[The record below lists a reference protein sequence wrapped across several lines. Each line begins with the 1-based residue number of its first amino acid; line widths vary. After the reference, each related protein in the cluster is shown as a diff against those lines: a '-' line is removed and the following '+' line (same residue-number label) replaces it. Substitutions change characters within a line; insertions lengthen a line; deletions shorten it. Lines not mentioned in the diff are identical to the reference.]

1 MQRQK
6 DSVNLMT
13 FIKPHQSGFLLSI
26 ILAVISVTS
35 GIVPYF
41 AVARIVNL
49 LIGGETNFS
58 TYLTWGIVALIAYL
72 MKSVFHGLST
82 RCSHEATFHVLS
94 EIRQA
99 VADKLTRVSMGYL
112 TDTPSGR
119 LKTTMVERVEQ
130 MEVPLAHIIPEMTSN
145 LLVPIAIIIYLFV
158 LDWRMALV
166 SLITIPIGMLCY
178 MAQMKEY
185 PKKYGAV
192 VQASKYM
199 SATTVEYI
207 NGIEVIKA
215 FNQSAASYGKF
226 TQAVRQSVD
235 LMLDW
240 MKSTQGYSALMM
252 TIWPAVLI
260 GVLPVGCLFYMN
272 GSLSA
277 PDFITIAILSL
288 GIMGPLVAAIFLTD
302 DFSKIATITGEITA
316 VLSEPDLDRPS
327 QRKNLKGLDISL
339 RDVTFAYKDTQVLNG
354 ITLDIK
360 QGTTTALVGPSGS
373 GKSTIAKLIAS
384 YWDVGGGHIT
394 IGGVDAKELPP
405 EQVMDLIGYVSQ
417 DNFLFNLSV
426 RENIRMGRPEATDAE
441 VEAVAKAAG
450 CHEFIMGLEHGYDT
464 DCGRCRRTSFR
475 RRAAAGSYCTG
486 HDEKCTHCY
495 LGRGNFLHR
504 PRKRGGHSGC
514 HRTADSRKD
523 THCDR
528 PSPVHHYWG
537 GTNCCGRSRKD
548 FGLPG
553 HMENCWIG
561 VRSISKCGQLTRRRE
576 TTIRWKE
583 VRRMFDAYKRF
594 FRFSGAEKG
603 TWYKGMAFELLRSI
617 FEALQFVALLI
628 VLRALVEQNMTGAT
642 AWTALG
648 IMAVSV
654 AGAALCWYLAHNSEG
669 HANYRM
675 CGEKRIHIGER
686 MKYMPMGYFNA
697 QSLGSL
703 TAAATS
709 TMSDLESMS
718 FAVIARTVVGMI
730 RTTIFSLAI
739 MCFDWRIGLVFFV
752 GMLLFLWVNSRLLKK
767 SRELSPGRLAA
778 QTKLVDAVLEYIQ
791 GMSVV
796 RAFHG
801 DKAAKQTLN
810 NTIKETENQ
819 NFKLERKRIPYN
831 VLEQVVLRVTSVL
844 AILLSIWLFLQG
856 NMSLFT
862 CLMMV
867 VSAFLVYSE
876 LESAGEMFF
885 MLPMIDASI
894 DRVEEIDRAP
904 RMDEGGSVQ
913 VPKSHDISFEHV
925 DFSYGDRKIID
936 DVSFTI
942 PEGTTTA
949 IVGPSGSG
957 KTTLTSLMARF
968 WDVNK
973 GSVKLGGI
981 DVKDYSLDSLM
992 SNFSMVFQNVYL
1004 FNDSIE
1010 NNIKFGKPAASH
1022 EEVVAAAK
1030 AARCHDFIMALPD
1043 GYDTVIGEGGA
1054 TISGGE
1060 RQRLSIARAMLKDA
1074 PIVILDEA
1082 TANVDPENEAE
1093 LQAAIEALT
1102 GGKTIIMIAHRLKT
1116 VRHANQI
1123 LVVDHGRIVQHGTH
1137 DQLIQ
1142 QKGIYADFIL
1152 NRKAAIDWKINA

>member
-1 MQRQK
+1 
-6 DSVNLMT
+6 
-13 FIKPHQSGFLLSI
+13 
-26 ILAVISVTS
+26 
-35 GIVPYF
+35 
-41 AVARIVNL
+41 
-49 LIGGETNFS
+49 
-58 TYLTWGIVALIAYL
+58 
-72 MKSVFHGLST
+72 
-82 RCSHEATFHVLS
+82 
-94 EIRQA
+94 
-99 VADKLTRVSMGYL
+99 
-112 TDTPSGR
+112 
-119 LKTTMVERVEQ
+119 
-130 MEVPLAHIIPEMTSN
+130 
-145 LLVPIAIIIYLFV
+145 
-158 LDWRMALV
+158 
-166 SLITIPIGMLCY
+166 
-178 MAQMKEY
+178 
-185 PKKYGAV
+185 
-192 VQASKYM
+192 
-199 SATTVEYI
+199 
-207 NGIEVIKA
+207 
-215 FNQSAASYGKF
+215 
-226 TQAVRQSVD
+226 
-235 LMLDW
+235 
-240 MKSTQGYSALMM
+240 
-252 TIWPAVLI
+252 
-260 GVLPVGCLFYMN
+260 
-272 GSLSA
+272 
-277 PDFITIAILSL
+277 
-288 GIMGPLVAAIFLTD
+288 
-302 DFSKIATITGEITA
+302 
-316 VLSEPDLDRPS
+316 
-327 QRKNLKGLDISL
+327 
-339 RDVTFAYKDTQVLNG
+339 
-354 ITLDIK
+354 
-360 QGTTTALVGPSGS
+360 
-373 GKSTIAKLIAS
+373 
-384 YWDVGGGHIT
+384 
-394 IGGVDAKELPP
+394 
-405 EQVMDLIGYVSQ
+405 
-417 DNFLFNLSV
+417 
-426 RENIRMGRPEATDAE
+426 
-441 VEAVAKAAG
+441 
-450 CHEFIMGLEHGYDT
+450 
-464 DCGRCRRTSFR
+464 
-475 RRAAAGSYCTG
+475 
-486 HDEKCTHCY
+486 
-495 LGRGNFLHR
+495 
-504 PRKRGGHSGC
+504 
-514 HRTADSRKD
+514 
-523 THCDR
+523 
-528 PSPVHHYWG
+528 
-537 GTNCCGRSRKD
+537 
-548 FGLPG
+548 
-553 HMENCWIG
+553 
-561 VRSISKCGQLTRRRE
+561 
-576 TTIRWKE
+576 
-583 VRRMFDAYKRF
+583 
-594 FRFSGAEKG
+594 
-603 TWYKGMAFELLRSI
+603 MAFELLRSI
-617 FEALQFVALLI
+617 FEALQFVALLV
-628 VLRALVEQNMTGAT
+628 VLRALVEQNMTGTT

-648 IMAVSV
+648 IMAISV

-709 TMSDLESMS
+709 TMADLESMS

-801 DKAAKQTLN
+801 DKAANQTLN

-885 MLPMIDASI
+885 MLPMIDTSI

-942 PEGTTTA
+942 PEATTTA

-1030 AARCHDFIMALPD
+1030 AARCHEFIMALPD

-1137 DQLIQ
+1137 DQLIR

-1152 NRKAAIDWKINA
+1152 NRKAAIDWKISASCGEAKA

>member
-1 MQRQK
+1 
-6 DSVNLMT
+6 
-13 FIKPHQSGFLLSI
+13 
-26 ILAVISVTS
+26 
-35 GIVPYF
+35 
-41 AVARIVNL
+41 
-49 LIGGETNFS
+49 
-58 TYLTWGIVALIAYL
+58 
-72 MKSVFHGLST
+72 
-82 RCSHEATFHVLS
+82 
-94 EIRQA
+94 
-99 VADKLTRVSMGYL
+99 
-112 TDTPSGR
+112 
-119 LKTTMVERVEQ
+119 
-130 MEVPLAHIIPEMTSN
+130 
-145 LLVPIAIIIYLFV
+145 
-158 LDWRMALV
+158 
-166 SLITIPIGMLCY
+166 
-178 MAQMKEY
+178 
-185 PKKYGAV
+185 
-192 VQASKYM
+192 
-199 SATTVEYI
+199 
-207 NGIEVIKA
+207 
-215 FNQSAASYGKF
+215 
-226 TQAVRQSVD
+226 
-235 LMLDW
+235 
-240 MKSTQGYSALMM
+240 
-252 TIWPAVLI
+252 
-260 GVLPVGCLFYMN
+260 
-272 GSLSA
+272 
-277 PDFITIAILSL
+277 
-288 GIMGPLVAAIFLTD
+288 
-302 DFSKIATITGEITA
+302 
-316 VLSEPDLDRPS
+316 
-327 QRKNLKGLDISL
+327 
-339 RDVTFAYKDTQVLNG
+339 
-354 ITLDIK
+354 
-360 QGTTTALVGPSGS
+360 
-373 GKSTIAKLIAS
+373 
-384 YWDVGGGHIT
+384 
-394 IGGVDAKELPP
+394 
-405 EQVMDLIGYVSQ
+405 
-417 DNFLFNLSV
+417 
-426 RENIRMGRPEATDAE
+426 
-441 VEAVAKAAG
+441 
-450 CHEFIMGLEHGYDT
+450 
-464 DCGRCRRTSFR
+464 
-475 RRAAAGSYCTG
+475 
-486 HDEKCTHCY
+486 
-495 LGRGNFLHR
+495 
-504 PRKRGGHSGC
+504 
-514 HRTADSRKD
+514 
-523 THCDR
+523 
-528 PSPVHHYWG
+528 
-537 GTNCCGRSRKD
+537 
-548 FGLPG
+548 
-553 HMENCWIG
+553 
-561 VRSISKCGQLTRRRE
+561 
-576 TTIRWKE
+576 
-583 VRRMFDAYKRF
+583 MFDAYKRF
-594 FRFSGAEKG
+594 FRFSRTEKS

-628 VLRALVEQNMTGAT
+628 VLRALVEQNITGAT

-648 IMAVSV
+648 IMVVSV

-730 RTTIFSLAI
+730 RTAVFSLAI
-739 MCFDWRIGLVFFV
+739 MCFDWRIGFVFFV
-752 GMLLFLWVNSRLLKK
+752 GTLLFLWVNSRLLKK

-844 AILLSIWLFLQG
+844 AILISIWLFLQG
-856 NMSLFT
+856 DMSLFT

-904 RMDEGGSVQ
+904 RMDESGSVQ
-913 VPKSHDISFEHV
+913 VPKSHDISFDHV

-968 WDVNK
+968 WDVKK

-1010 NNIKFGKPAASH
+1010 NNIKFGKPEASH

-1074 PIVILDEA
+1074 PVVILDEA

>member
-1 MQRQK
+1 
-6 DSVNLMT
+6 
-13 FIKPHQSGFLLSI
+13 
-26 ILAVISVTS
+26 
-35 GIVPYF
+35 
-41 AVARIVNL
+41 
-49 LIGGETNFS
+49 
-58 TYLTWGIVALIAYL
+58 
-72 MKSVFHGLST
+72 
-82 RCSHEATFHVLS
+82 
-94 EIRQA
+94 
-99 VADKLTRVSMGYL
+99 
-112 TDTPSGR
+112 
-119 LKTTMVERVEQ
+119 
-130 MEVPLAHIIPEMTSN
+130 
-145 LLVPIAIIIYLFV
+145 
-158 LDWRMALV
+158 
-166 SLITIPIGMLCY
+166 
-178 MAQMKEY
+178 
-185 PKKYGAV
+185 
-192 VQASKYM
+192 
-199 SATTVEYI
+199 
-207 NGIEVIKA
+207 
-215 FNQSAASYGKF
+215 
-226 TQAVRQSVD
+226 
-235 LMLDW
+235 
-240 MKSTQGYSALMM
+240 
-252 TIWPAVLI
+252 
-260 GVLPVGCLFYMN
+260 
-272 GSLSA
+272 
-277 PDFITIAILSL
+277 
-288 GIMGPLVAAIFLTD
+288 
-302 DFSKIATITGEITA
+302 
-316 VLSEPDLDRPS
+316 
-327 QRKNLKGLDISL
+327 
-339 RDVTFAYKDTQVLNG
+339 
-354 ITLDIK
+354 
-360 QGTTTALVGPSGS
+360 
-373 GKSTIAKLIAS
+373 
-384 YWDVGGGHIT
+384 
-394 IGGVDAKELPP
+394 
-405 EQVMDLIGYVSQ
+405 
-417 DNFLFNLSV
+417 
-426 RENIRMGRPEATDAE
+426 
-441 VEAVAKAAG
+441 
-450 CHEFIMGLEHGYDT
+450 
-464 DCGRCRRTSFR
+464 
-475 RRAAAGSYCTG
+475 
-486 HDEKCTHCY
+486 
-495 LGRGNFLHR
+495 
-504 PRKRGGHSGC
+504 
-514 HRTADSRKD
+514 
-523 THCDR
+523 
-528 PSPVHHYWG
+528 
-537 GTNCCGRSRKD
+537 
-548 FGLPG
+548 
-553 HMENCWIG
+553 
-561 VRSISKCGQLTRRRE
+561 
-576 TTIRWKE
+576 
-583 VRRMFDAYKRF
+583 MFDAYKRF
-594 FRFSGAEKG
+594 FRFSRTEKS

-628 VLRALVEQNMTGAT
+628 VLRALVEQNITGAT

-648 IMAVSV
+648 IMVVSV

-730 RTTIFSLAI
+730 RTAVFSLAI

-796 RAFHG
+796 RAFHR

-913 VPKSHDISFEHV
+913 VPKSHDISFDHV

-968 WDVNK
+968 WDVKK

-1030 AARCHDFIMALPD
+1030 AARCHEFITALPD
-1043 GYDTVIGEGGA
+1043 GYDTIIGESGA

>member
-1 MQRQK
+1 
-6 DSVNLMT
+6 
-13 FIKPHQSGFLLSI
+13 
-26 ILAVISVTS
+26 
-35 GIVPYF
+35 
-41 AVARIVNL
+41 
-49 LIGGETNFS
+49 
-58 TYLTWGIVALIAYL
+58 
-72 MKSVFHGLST
+72 
-82 RCSHEATFHVLS
+82 
-94 EIRQA
+94 
-99 VADKLTRVSMGYL
+99 
-112 TDTPSGR
+112 
-119 LKTTMVERVEQ
+119 
-130 MEVPLAHIIPEMTSN
+130 
-145 LLVPIAIIIYLFV
+145 
-158 LDWRMALV
+158 
-166 SLITIPIGMLCY
+166 
-178 MAQMKEY
+178 
-185 PKKYGAV
+185 
-192 VQASKYM
+192 
-199 SATTVEYI
+199 
-207 NGIEVIKA
+207 
-215 FNQSAASYGKF
+215 
-226 TQAVRQSVD
+226 
-235 LMLDW
+235 
-240 MKSTQGYSALMM
+240 
-252 TIWPAVLI
+252 
-260 GVLPVGCLFYMN
+260 
-272 GSLSA
+272 
-277 PDFITIAILSL
+277 
-288 GIMGPLVAAIFLTD
+288 
-302 DFSKIATITGEITA
+302 
-316 VLSEPDLDRPS
+316 
-327 QRKNLKGLDISL
+327 
-339 RDVTFAYKDTQVLNG
+339 
-354 ITLDIK
+354 
-360 QGTTTALVGPSGS
+360 
-373 GKSTIAKLIAS
+373 
-384 YWDVGGGHIT
+384 
-394 IGGVDAKELPP
+394 
-405 EQVMDLIGYVSQ
+405 
-417 DNFLFNLSV
+417 
-426 RENIRMGRPEATDAE
+426 
-441 VEAVAKAAG
+441 
-450 CHEFIMGLEHGYDT
+450 
-464 DCGRCRRTSFR
+464 
-475 RRAAAGSYCTG
+475 
-486 HDEKCTHCY
+486 
-495 LGRGNFLHR
+495 
-504 PRKRGGHSGC
+504 
-514 HRTADSRKD
+514 
-523 THCDR
+523 
-528 PSPVHHYWG
+528 
-537 GTNCCGRSRKD
+537 
-548 FGLPG
+548 
-553 HMENCWIG
+553 
-561 VRSISKCGQLTRRRE
+561 
-576 TTIRWKE
+576 
-583 VRRMFDAYKRF
+583 
-594 FRFSGAEKG
+594 
-603 TWYKGMAFELLRSI
+603 MAFELLRSI

-628 VLRALVEQNMTGAT
+628 VLRALVEQNITGAT

-648 IMAVSV
+648 IMVVSV

-730 RTTIFSLAI
+730 RTAVFSLAI

-752 GMLLFLWVNSRLLKK
+752 GTLLFLWVNSRLLKK

-904 RMDEGGSVQ
+904 RMDESGSVQ
-913 VPKSHDISFEHV
+913 VPKSHDISFDHV

-968 WDVNK
+968 WDVKK

-1010 NNIKFGKPAASH
+1010 NNIKFGKPEASH

-1074 PIVILDEA
+1074 PVVILDEA

-1102 GGKTIIMIAHRLKT
+1102 GGKTIIIIAHRLKT

>member
-1 MQRQK
+1 
-6 DSVNLMT
+6 
-13 FIKPHQSGFLLSI
+13 
-26 ILAVISVTS
+26 
-35 GIVPYF
+35 
-41 AVARIVNL
+41 
-49 LIGGETNFS
+49 
-58 TYLTWGIVALIAYL
+58 
-72 MKSVFHGLST
+72 
-82 RCSHEATFHVLS
+82 
-94 EIRQA
+94 
-99 VADKLTRVSMGYL
+99 
-112 TDTPSGR
+112 
-119 LKTTMVERVEQ
+119 
-130 MEVPLAHIIPEMTSN
+130 
-145 LLVPIAIIIYLFV
+145 
-158 LDWRMALV
+158 
-166 SLITIPIGMLCY
+166 
-178 MAQMKEY
+178 
-185 PKKYGAV
+185 
-192 VQASKYM
+192 
-199 SATTVEYI
+199 
-207 NGIEVIKA
+207 
-215 FNQSAASYGKF
+215 
-226 TQAVRQSVD
+226 
-235 LMLDW
+235 
-240 MKSTQGYSALMM
+240 
-252 TIWPAVLI
+252 
-260 GVLPVGCLFYMN
+260 
-272 GSLSA
+272 
-277 PDFITIAILSL
+277 
-288 GIMGPLVAAIFLTD
+288 
-302 DFSKIATITGEITA
+302 
-316 VLSEPDLDRPS
+316 
-327 QRKNLKGLDISL
+327 
-339 RDVTFAYKDTQVLNG
+339 
-354 ITLDIK
+354 
-360 QGTTTALVGPSGS
+360 
-373 GKSTIAKLIAS
+373 
-384 YWDVGGGHIT
+384 
-394 IGGVDAKELPP
+394 
-405 EQVMDLIGYVSQ
+405 
-417 DNFLFNLSV
+417 
-426 RENIRMGRPEATDAE
+426 
-441 VEAVAKAAG
+441 
-450 CHEFIMGLEHGYDT
+450 
-464 DCGRCRRTSFR
+464 
-475 RRAAAGSYCTG
+475 
-486 HDEKCTHCY
+486 
-495 LGRGNFLHR
+495 
-504 PRKRGGHSGC
+504 
-514 HRTADSRKD
+514 
-523 THCDR
+523 
-528 PSPVHHYWG
+528 
-537 GTNCCGRSRKD
+537 
-548 FGLPG
+548 
-553 HMENCWIG
+553 
-561 VRSISKCGQLTRRRE
+561 
-576 TTIRWKE
+576 
-583 VRRMFDAYKRF
+583 
-594 FRFSGAEKG
+594 
-603 TWYKGMAFELLRSI
+603 MAFELLRSI
-617 FEALQFVALLI
+617 FEALQFVALLV
-628 VLRALVEQNMTGAT
+628 VLRALVEQNMTGTT

-648 IMAVSV
+648 IMAISV

-709 TMSDLESMS
+709 TMADLESMS

-801 DKAAKQTLN
+801 DKAANQTLN

-867 VSAFLVYSE
+867 VSAFMVYSE

-904 RMDEGGSVQ
+904 KMDEGGSVQ
-913 VPKSHDISFEHV
+913 VPKSHDITFDHV

-1030 AARCHDFIMALPD
+1030 AARCHEFIMALPD

-1123 LVVDHGRIVQHGTH
+1123 LVVDHGRIVQHGIH
-1137 DQLIQ
+1137 DQLIR

-1152 NRKAAIDWKINA
+1152 NRKAAIDWKISASCGEAKA

>member
-1 MQRQK
+1 
-6 DSVNLMT
+6 
-13 FIKPHQSGFLLSI
+13 
-26 ILAVISVTS
+26 
-35 GIVPYF
+35 
-41 AVARIVNL
+41 
-49 LIGGETNFS
+49 
-58 TYLTWGIVALIAYL
+58 
-72 MKSVFHGLST
+72 
-82 RCSHEATFHVLS
+82 
-94 EIRQA
+94 
-99 VADKLTRVSMGYL
+99 
-112 TDTPSGR
+112 
-119 LKTTMVERVEQ
+119 
-130 MEVPLAHIIPEMTSN
+130 
-145 LLVPIAIIIYLFV
+145 
-158 LDWRMALV
+158 
-166 SLITIPIGMLCY
+166 
-178 MAQMKEY
+178 
-185 PKKYGAV
+185 
-192 VQASKYM
+192 
-199 SATTVEYI
+199 
-207 NGIEVIKA
+207 
-215 FNQSAASYGKF
+215 
-226 TQAVRQSVD
+226 
-235 LMLDW
+235 
-240 MKSTQGYSALMM
+240 
-252 TIWPAVLI
+252 
-260 GVLPVGCLFYMN
+260 
-272 GSLSA
+272 
-277 PDFITIAILSL
+277 
-288 GIMGPLVAAIFLTD
+288 
-302 DFSKIATITGEITA
+302 
-316 VLSEPDLDRPS
+316 
-327 QRKNLKGLDISL
+327 
-339 RDVTFAYKDTQVLNG
+339 
-354 ITLDIK
+354 
-360 QGTTTALVGPSGS
+360 
-373 GKSTIAKLIAS
+373 
-384 YWDVGGGHIT
+384 
-394 IGGVDAKELPP
+394 
-405 EQVMDLIGYVSQ
+405 
-417 DNFLFNLSV
+417 
-426 RENIRMGRPEATDAE
+426 
-441 VEAVAKAAG
+441 
-450 CHEFIMGLEHGYDT
+450 
-464 DCGRCRRTSFR
+464 
-475 RRAAAGSYCTG
+475 
-486 HDEKCTHCY
+486 
-495 LGRGNFLHR
+495 
-504 PRKRGGHSGC
+504 
-514 HRTADSRKD
+514 
-523 THCDR
+523 
-528 PSPVHHYWG
+528 
-537 GTNCCGRSRKD
+537 
-548 FGLPG
+548 
-553 HMENCWIG
+553 
-561 VRSISKCGQLTRRRE
+561 
-576 TTIRWKE
+576 
-583 VRRMFDAYKRF
+583 MFDAYKRF
-594 FRFSGAEKG
+594 FRFSGKEKG
-603 TWYKGMAFELLRSI
+603 TWYKGRAFELLRSI
-617 FEALQFVALLI
+617 FEALQFVALLV
-628 VLRALVEQNMTGAT
+628 VLRALVEQNMTGTT

-648 IMAVSV
+648 IMAISV

-709 TMSDLESMS
+709 TMADLESMS

-801 DKAAKQTLN
+801 DKAANQTLN

-913 VPKSHDISFEHV
+913 VPKSHDISFDHV

>member
-1 MQRQK
+1 
-6 DSVNLMT
+6 
-13 FIKPHQSGFLLSI
+13 
-26 ILAVISVTS
+26 
-35 GIVPYF
+35 
-41 AVARIVNL
+41 
-49 LIGGETNFS
+49 
-58 TYLTWGIVALIAYL
+58 
-72 MKSVFHGLST
+72 
-82 RCSHEATFHVLS
+82 
-94 EIRQA
+94 
-99 VADKLTRVSMGYL
+99 
-112 TDTPSGR
+112 
-119 LKTTMVERVEQ
+119 
-130 MEVPLAHIIPEMTSN
+130 
-145 LLVPIAIIIYLFV
+145 
-158 LDWRMALV
+158 
-166 SLITIPIGMLCY
+166 
-178 MAQMKEY
+178 
-185 PKKYGAV
+185 
-192 VQASKYM
+192 
-199 SATTVEYI
+199 
-207 NGIEVIKA
+207 
-215 FNQSAASYGKF
+215 
-226 TQAVRQSVD
+226 
-235 LMLDW
+235 
-240 MKSTQGYSALMM
+240 
-252 TIWPAVLI
+252 
-260 GVLPVGCLFYMN
+260 
-272 GSLSA
+272 
-277 PDFITIAILSL
+277 
-288 GIMGPLVAAIFLTD
+288 
-302 DFSKIATITGEITA
+302 
-316 VLSEPDLDRPS
+316 
-327 QRKNLKGLDISL
+327 
-339 RDVTFAYKDTQVLNG
+339 
-354 ITLDIK
+354 
-360 QGTTTALVGPSGS
+360 
-373 GKSTIAKLIAS
+373 
-384 YWDVGGGHIT
+384 
-394 IGGVDAKELPP
+394 
-405 EQVMDLIGYVSQ
+405 
-417 DNFLFNLSV
+417 
-426 RENIRMGRPEATDAE
+426 
-441 VEAVAKAAG
+441 
-450 CHEFIMGLEHGYDT
+450 
-464 DCGRCRRTSFR
+464 
-475 RRAAAGSYCTG
+475 
-486 HDEKCTHCY
+486 
-495 LGRGNFLHR
+495 
-504 PRKRGGHSGC
+504 
-514 HRTADSRKD
+514 
-523 THCDR
+523 
-528 PSPVHHYWG
+528 
-537 GTNCCGRSRKD
+537 
-548 FGLPG
+548 
-553 HMENCWIG
+553 
-561 VRSISKCGQLTRRRE
+561 
-576 TTIRWKE
+576 
-583 VRRMFDAYKRF
+583 MFDAYKRF
-594 FRFSGAEKG
+594 FRFSGTEKS

-628 VLRALVEQNMTGAT
+628 VLRALVEQNMTGAI

-648 IMAVSV
+648 IMVVSV

-730 RTTIFSLAI
+730 RTAVFSLAI

-885 MLPMIDASI
+885 MLPMIDTSI

-942 PEGTTTA
+942 PEATTTA

-1010 NNIKFGKPAASH
+1010 NNIKFGKPEASH

>member
-1 MQRQK
+1 
-6 DSVNLMT
+6 
-13 FIKPHQSGFLLSI
+13 
-26 ILAVISVTS
+26 
-35 GIVPYF
+35 
-41 AVARIVNL
+41 
-49 LIGGETNFS
+49 
-58 TYLTWGIVALIAYL
+58 
-72 MKSVFHGLST
+72 
-82 RCSHEATFHVLS
+82 
-94 EIRQA
+94 
-99 VADKLTRVSMGYL
+99 
-112 TDTPSGR
+112 
-119 LKTTMVERVEQ
+119 
-130 MEVPLAHIIPEMTSN
+130 
-145 LLVPIAIIIYLFV
+145 
-158 LDWRMALV
+158 
-166 SLITIPIGMLCY
+166 
-178 MAQMKEY
+178 
-185 PKKYGAV
+185 
-192 VQASKYM
+192 
-199 SATTVEYI
+199 
-207 NGIEVIKA
+207 
-215 FNQSAASYGKF
+215 
-226 TQAVRQSVD
+226 
-235 LMLDW
+235 
-240 MKSTQGYSALMM
+240 
-252 TIWPAVLI
+252 
-260 GVLPVGCLFYMN
+260 
-272 GSLSA
+272 
-277 PDFITIAILSL
+277 
-288 GIMGPLVAAIFLTD
+288 
-302 DFSKIATITGEITA
+302 
-316 VLSEPDLDRPS
+316 
-327 QRKNLKGLDISL
+327 
-339 RDVTFAYKDTQVLNG
+339 
-354 ITLDIK
+354 
-360 QGTTTALVGPSGS
+360 
-373 GKSTIAKLIAS
+373 
-384 YWDVGGGHIT
+384 
-394 IGGVDAKELPP
+394 
-405 EQVMDLIGYVSQ
+405 
-417 DNFLFNLSV
+417 
-426 RENIRMGRPEATDAE
+426 
-441 VEAVAKAAG
+441 
-450 CHEFIMGLEHGYDT
+450 
-464 DCGRCRRTSFR
+464 
-475 RRAAAGSYCTG
+475 
-486 HDEKCTHCY
+486 
-495 LGRGNFLHR
+495 
-504 PRKRGGHSGC
+504 
-514 HRTADSRKD
+514 
-523 THCDR
+523 
-528 PSPVHHYWG
+528 
-537 GTNCCGRSRKD
+537 
-548 FGLPG
+548 
-553 HMENCWIG
+553 
-561 VRSISKCGQLTRRRE
+561 
-576 TTIRWKE
+576 
-583 VRRMFDAYKRF
+583 
-594 FRFSGAEKG
+594 
-603 TWYKGMAFELLRSI
+603 MAFELLRSI
-617 FEALQFVALLI
+617 FEALQFVALLV
-628 VLRALVEQNMTGAT
+628 VLRALVEQNMTGTT

-648 IMAVSV
+648 IMAISV
-654 AGAALCWYLAHNSEG
+654 VGAAFCWYLAHNSEG

-709 TMSDLESMS
+709 TMADLESMS

-801 DKAAKQTLN
+801 DKAANQTLN

-904 RMDEGGSVQ
+904 KMDEGGSVQ
-913 VPKSHDISFEHV
+913 VPKSHDITFDHV

-1137 DQLIQ
+1137 DQLIR

-1152 NRKAAIDWKINA
+1152 NRKAAIDWKISASCGEAKA

>member
-1 MQRQK
+1 
-6 DSVNLMT
+6 
-13 FIKPHQSGFLLSI
+13 
-26 ILAVISVTS
+26 
-35 GIVPYF
+35 
-41 AVARIVNL
+41 
-49 LIGGETNFS
+49 
-58 TYLTWGIVALIAYL
+58 
-72 MKSVFHGLST
+72 
-82 RCSHEATFHVLS
+82 
-94 EIRQA
+94 
-99 VADKLTRVSMGYL
+99 
-112 TDTPSGR
+112 
-119 LKTTMVERVEQ
+119 
-130 MEVPLAHIIPEMTSN
+130 
-145 LLVPIAIIIYLFV
+145 
-158 LDWRMALV
+158 
-166 SLITIPIGMLCY
+166 
-178 MAQMKEY
+178 
-185 PKKYGAV
+185 
-192 VQASKYM
+192 
-199 SATTVEYI
+199 
-207 NGIEVIKA
+207 
-215 FNQSAASYGKF
+215 
-226 TQAVRQSVD
+226 
-235 LMLDW
+235 
-240 MKSTQGYSALMM
+240 
-252 TIWPAVLI
+252 
-260 GVLPVGCLFYMN
+260 
-272 GSLSA
+272 
-277 PDFITIAILSL
+277 
-288 GIMGPLVAAIFLTD
+288 
-302 DFSKIATITGEITA
+302 
-316 VLSEPDLDRPS
+316 
-327 QRKNLKGLDISL
+327 
-339 RDVTFAYKDTQVLNG
+339 
-354 ITLDIK
+354 
-360 QGTTTALVGPSGS
+360 
-373 GKSTIAKLIAS
+373 
-384 YWDVGGGHIT
+384 
-394 IGGVDAKELPP
+394 
-405 EQVMDLIGYVSQ
+405 
-417 DNFLFNLSV
+417 
-426 RENIRMGRPEATDAE
+426 
-441 VEAVAKAAG
+441 
-450 CHEFIMGLEHGYDT
+450 
-464 DCGRCRRTSFR
+464 
-475 RRAAAGSYCTG
+475 
-486 HDEKCTHCY
+486 
-495 LGRGNFLHR
+495 
-504 PRKRGGHSGC
+504 
-514 HRTADSRKD
+514 
-523 THCDR
+523 
-528 PSPVHHYWG
+528 
-537 GTNCCGRSRKD
+537 
-548 FGLPG
+548 
-553 HMENCWIG
+553 
-561 VRSISKCGQLTRRRE
+561 
-576 TTIRWKE
+576 
-583 VRRMFDAYKRF
+583 
-594 FRFSGAEKG
+594 
-603 TWYKGMAFELLRSI
+603 MAFELLRSI

-628 VLRALVEQNMTGAT
+628 VLRALVEQNITGAT

-648 IMAVSV
+648 IMVVSV

-730 RTTIFSLAI
+730 RTAVFSLAI
-739 MCFDWRIGLVFFV
+739 MCFDWRIGFVFFV
-752 GMLLFLWVNSRLLKK
+752 GTLLFLWVNSRLLKK

-904 RMDEGGSVQ
+904 RMDESGSVQ
-913 VPKSHDISFEHV
+913 VPKSHDISFDHV

-968 WDVNK
+968 WDVKK

-1010 NNIKFGKPAASH
+1010 NNIKFGKPEASH

-1074 PIVILDEA
+1074 PVVILDEA

>member
-1 MQRQK
+1 
-6 DSVNLMT
+6 
-13 FIKPHQSGFLLSI
+13 
-26 ILAVISVTS
+26 
-35 GIVPYF
+35 
-41 AVARIVNL
+41 
-49 LIGGETNFS
+49 
-58 TYLTWGIVALIAYL
+58 
-72 MKSVFHGLST
+72 
-82 RCSHEATFHVLS
+82 
-94 EIRQA
+94 
-99 VADKLTRVSMGYL
+99 
-112 TDTPSGR
+112 
-119 LKTTMVERVEQ
+119 
-130 MEVPLAHIIPEMTSN
+130 
-145 LLVPIAIIIYLFV
+145 
-158 LDWRMALV
+158 
-166 SLITIPIGMLCY
+166 
-178 MAQMKEY
+178 
-185 PKKYGAV
+185 
-192 VQASKYM
+192 
-199 SATTVEYI
+199 
-207 NGIEVIKA
+207 
-215 FNQSAASYGKF
+215 
-226 TQAVRQSVD
+226 
-235 LMLDW
+235 
-240 MKSTQGYSALMM
+240 
-252 TIWPAVLI
+252 
-260 GVLPVGCLFYMN
+260 
-272 GSLSA
+272 
-277 PDFITIAILSL
+277 
-288 GIMGPLVAAIFLTD
+288 
-302 DFSKIATITGEITA
+302 
-316 VLSEPDLDRPS
+316 
-327 QRKNLKGLDISL
+327 
-339 RDVTFAYKDTQVLNG
+339 
-354 ITLDIK
+354 
-360 QGTTTALVGPSGS
+360 
-373 GKSTIAKLIAS
+373 
-384 YWDVGGGHIT
+384 
-394 IGGVDAKELPP
+394 
-405 EQVMDLIGYVSQ
+405 
-417 DNFLFNLSV
+417 
-426 RENIRMGRPEATDAE
+426 
-441 VEAVAKAAG
+441 
-450 CHEFIMGLEHGYDT
+450 
-464 DCGRCRRTSFR
+464 
-475 RRAAAGSYCTG
+475 
-486 HDEKCTHCY
+486 
-495 LGRGNFLHR
+495 
-504 PRKRGGHSGC
+504 
-514 HRTADSRKD
+514 
-523 THCDR
+523 
-528 PSPVHHYWG
+528 
-537 GTNCCGRSRKD
+537 
-548 FGLPG
+548 
-553 HMENCWIG
+553 
-561 VRSISKCGQLTRRRE
+561 
-576 TTIRWKE
+576 
-583 VRRMFDAYKRF
+583 MFDAYKRF
-594 FRFSGAEKG
+594 FRFSRTEKS

-628 VLRALVEQNMTGAT
+628 VLRALVEQNITGAT

-648 IMAVSV
+648 IMVVSV

-730 RTTIFSLAI
+730 RTAVFSLAI

-752 GMLLFLWVNSRLLKK
+752 GTLLFLWVNSRLLKK

-844 AILLSIWLFLQG
+844 AILISIWLFLQG
-856 NMSLFT
+856 DMSLFS

-913 VPKSHDISFEHV
+913 VPKSHDISFDHV

-968 WDVNK
+968 WDVKK

-1010 NNIKFGKPAASH
+1010 NNIKFGKPEASH

-1074 PIVILDEA
+1074 PVVILDEA

>member
-1 MQRQK
+1 
-6 DSVNLMT
+6 
-13 FIKPHQSGFLLSI
+13 
-26 ILAVISVTS
+26 
-35 GIVPYF
+35 
-41 AVARIVNL
+41 
-49 LIGGETNFS
+49 
-58 TYLTWGIVALIAYL
+58 
-72 MKSVFHGLST
+72 
-82 RCSHEATFHVLS
+82 
-94 EIRQA
+94 
-99 VADKLTRVSMGYL
+99 
-112 TDTPSGR
+112 
-119 LKTTMVERVEQ
+119 
-130 MEVPLAHIIPEMTSN
+130 
-145 LLVPIAIIIYLFV
+145 
-158 LDWRMALV
+158 
-166 SLITIPIGMLCY
+166 
-178 MAQMKEY
+178 
-185 PKKYGAV
+185 
-192 VQASKYM
+192 
-199 SATTVEYI
+199 
-207 NGIEVIKA
+207 
-215 FNQSAASYGKF
+215 
-226 TQAVRQSVD
+226 
-235 LMLDW
+235 
-240 MKSTQGYSALMM
+240 
-252 TIWPAVLI
+252 
-260 GVLPVGCLFYMN
+260 
-272 GSLSA
+272 
-277 PDFITIAILSL
+277 
-288 GIMGPLVAAIFLTD
+288 
-302 DFSKIATITGEITA
+302 
-316 VLSEPDLDRPS
+316 
-327 QRKNLKGLDISL
+327 
-339 RDVTFAYKDTQVLNG
+339 
-354 ITLDIK
+354 
-360 QGTTTALVGPSGS
+360 
-373 GKSTIAKLIAS
+373 
-384 YWDVGGGHIT
+384 
-394 IGGVDAKELPP
+394 
-405 EQVMDLIGYVSQ
+405 
-417 DNFLFNLSV
+417 
-426 RENIRMGRPEATDAE
+426 
-441 VEAVAKAAG
+441 
-450 CHEFIMGLEHGYDT
+450 
-464 DCGRCRRTSFR
+464 
-475 RRAAAGSYCTG
+475 
-486 HDEKCTHCY
+486 
-495 LGRGNFLHR
+495 
-504 PRKRGGHSGC
+504 
-514 HRTADSRKD
+514 
-523 THCDR
+523 
-528 PSPVHHYWG
+528 
-537 GTNCCGRSRKD
+537 
-548 FGLPG
+548 
-553 HMENCWIG
+553 
-561 VRSISKCGQLTRRRE
+561 
-576 TTIRWKE
+576 
-583 VRRMFDAYKRF
+583 
-594 FRFSGAEKG
+594 
-603 TWYKGMAFELLRSI
+603 MAFELLRSI
-617 FEALQFVALLI
+617 FEALQFVALLV
-628 VLRALVEQNMTGAT
+628 VLRALVEQNMTGTT

-648 IMAVSV
+648 IMAISV
-654 AGAALCWYLAHNSEG
+654 VGAAFCWYLAHNSEG

-709 TMSDLESMS
+709 TMADLESMS
-718 FAVIARTVVGMI
+718 FAVIARTVVRMI

-801 DKAAKQTLN
+801 DKAANQTLN

-904 RMDEGGSVQ
+904 KMDEGGSVQ
-913 VPKSHDISFEHV
+913 VPKSHDIAFDHV

-1030 AARCHDFIMALPD
+1030 AARCHEFIMALPD
-1043 GYDTVIGEGGA
+1043 GYNTVIGEGGA

-1137 DQLIQ
+1137 DQLIR

-1152 NRKAAIDWKINA
+1152 NRKAAIDWKISASCGEAKA

>member
-1 MQRQK
+1 
-6 DSVNLMT
+6 
-13 FIKPHQSGFLLSI
+13 
-26 ILAVISVTS
+26 
-35 GIVPYF
+35 
-41 AVARIVNL
+41 
-49 LIGGETNFS
+49 
-58 TYLTWGIVALIAYL
+58 
-72 MKSVFHGLST
+72 
-82 RCSHEATFHVLS
+82 
-94 EIRQA
+94 
-99 VADKLTRVSMGYL
+99 
-112 TDTPSGR
+112 
-119 LKTTMVERVEQ
+119 
-130 MEVPLAHIIPEMTSN
+130 
-145 LLVPIAIIIYLFV
+145 
-158 LDWRMALV
+158 
-166 SLITIPIGMLCY
+166 
-178 MAQMKEY
+178 
-185 PKKYGAV
+185 
-192 VQASKYM
+192 
-199 SATTVEYI
+199 
-207 NGIEVIKA
+207 
-215 FNQSAASYGKF
+215 
-226 TQAVRQSVD
+226 
-235 LMLDW
+235 
-240 MKSTQGYSALMM
+240 
-252 TIWPAVLI
+252 
-260 GVLPVGCLFYMN
+260 
-272 GSLSA
+272 
-277 PDFITIAILSL
+277 
-288 GIMGPLVAAIFLTD
+288 
-302 DFSKIATITGEITA
+302 
-316 VLSEPDLDRPS
+316 
-327 QRKNLKGLDISL
+327 
-339 RDVTFAYKDTQVLNG
+339 
-354 ITLDIK
+354 
-360 QGTTTALVGPSGS
+360 
-373 GKSTIAKLIAS
+373 
-384 YWDVGGGHIT
+384 
-394 IGGVDAKELPP
+394 
-405 EQVMDLIGYVSQ
+405 
-417 DNFLFNLSV
+417 
-426 RENIRMGRPEATDAE
+426 
-441 VEAVAKAAG
+441 
-450 CHEFIMGLEHGYDT
+450 
-464 DCGRCRRTSFR
+464 
-475 RRAAAGSYCTG
+475 
-486 HDEKCTHCY
+486 
-495 LGRGNFLHR
+495 
-504 PRKRGGHSGC
+504 
-514 HRTADSRKD
+514 
-523 THCDR
+523 
-528 PSPVHHYWG
+528 
-537 GTNCCGRSRKD
+537 
-548 FGLPG
+548 
-553 HMENCWIG
+553 
-561 VRSISKCGQLTRRRE
+561 
-576 TTIRWKE
+576 
-583 VRRMFDAYKRF
+583 MFDAYKRF
-594 FRFSGAEKG
+594 FRFSGTEKS

-628 VLRALVEQNMTGAT
+628 VLRALVEQNITGAT

-648 IMAVSV
+648 IMVVSV

-730 RTTIFSLAI
+730 RTTIFSLAT

-767 SRELSPGRLAA
+767 SRELSPGRLTA

-856 NMSLFT
+856 IMSLFT

-913 VPKSHDISFEHV
+913 VPKSHDISFDHV

-968 WDVNK
+968 WDVKK

-1010 NNIKFGKPAASH
+1010 NNIKFGKPEASH

-1074 PIVILDEA
+1074 PVVILDEA

>member
-1 MQRQK
+1 
-6 DSVNLMT
+6 
-13 FIKPHQSGFLLSI
+13 
-26 ILAVISVTS
+26 
-35 GIVPYF
+35 
-41 AVARIVNL
+41 
-49 LIGGETNFS
+49 
-58 TYLTWGIVALIAYL
+58 
-72 MKSVFHGLST
+72 
-82 RCSHEATFHVLS
+82 
-94 EIRQA
+94 
-99 VADKLTRVSMGYL
+99 
-112 TDTPSGR
+112 
-119 LKTTMVERVEQ
+119 
-130 MEVPLAHIIPEMTSN
+130 
-145 LLVPIAIIIYLFV
+145 
-158 LDWRMALV
+158 
-166 SLITIPIGMLCY
+166 
-178 MAQMKEY
+178 
-185 PKKYGAV
+185 
-192 VQASKYM
+192 
-199 SATTVEYI
+199 
-207 NGIEVIKA
+207 
-215 FNQSAASYGKF
+215 
-226 TQAVRQSVD
+226 
-235 LMLDW
+235 
-240 MKSTQGYSALMM
+240 
-252 TIWPAVLI
+252 
-260 GVLPVGCLFYMN
+260 
-272 GSLSA
+272 
-277 PDFITIAILSL
+277 
-288 GIMGPLVAAIFLTD
+288 
-302 DFSKIATITGEITA
+302 
-316 VLSEPDLDRPS
+316 
-327 QRKNLKGLDISL
+327 
-339 RDVTFAYKDTQVLNG
+339 
-354 ITLDIK
+354 
-360 QGTTTALVGPSGS
+360 
-373 GKSTIAKLIAS
+373 
-384 YWDVGGGHIT
+384 
-394 IGGVDAKELPP
+394 
-405 EQVMDLIGYVSQ
+405 
-417 DNFLFNLSV
+417 
-426 RENIRMGRPEATDAE
+426 
-441 VEAVAKAAG
+441 
-450 CHEFIMGLEHGYDT
+450 
-464 DCGRCRRTSFR
+464 
-475 RRAAAGSYCTG
+475 
-486 HDEKCTHCY
+486 
-495 LGRGNFLHR
+495 
-504 PRKRGGHSGC
+504 
-514 HRTADSRKD
+514 
-523 THCDR
+523 
-528 PSPVHHYWG
+528 
-537 GTNCCGRSRKD
+537 
-548 FGLPG
+548 
-553 HMENCWIG
+553 
-561 VRSISKCGQLTRRRE
+561 
-576 TTIRWKE
+576 
-583 VRRMFDAYKRF
+583 MFDAYKRF
-594 FRFSGAEKG
+594 FRFSRTEKS

-628 VLRALVEQNMTGAT
+628 VLRALVGQNMTGAT
-642 AWTALG
+642 AWMALG

-654 AGAALCWYLAHNSEG
+654 AGAAFCWYLAHNSEG

-730 RTTIFSLAI
+730 RTAVFSLAI

-752 GMLLFLWVNSRLLKK
+752 GILLFLWVNSRLLKK

-856 NMSLFT
+856 DMSLFS

-894 DRVEEIDRAP
+894 DRVEEIDQAP
-904 RMDEGGSVQ
+904 RMDEGGSIQ
-913 VPKSHDISFEHV
+913 TPKSHDIVFDHV

-968 WDVNK
+968 WDVKK

-1010 NNIKFGKPAASH
+1010 NNIKFGKPEASH

>member
-1 MQRQK
+1 
-6 DSVNLMT
+6 
-13 FIKPHQSGFLLSI
+13 
-26 ILAVISVTS
+26 
-35 GIVPYF
+35 
-41 AVARIVNL
+41 
-49 LIGGETNFS
+49 
-58 TYLTWGIVALIAYL
+58 
-72 MKSVFHGLST
+72 
-82 RCSHEATFHVLS
+82 
-94 EIRQA
+94 
-99 VADKLTRVSMGYL
+99 
-112 TDTPSGR
+112 
-119 LKTTMVERVEQ
+119 
-130 MEVPLAHIIPEMTSN
+130 
-145 LLVPIAIIIYLFV
+145 
-158 LDWRMALV
+158 
-166 SLITIPIGMLCY
+166 
-178 MAQMKEY
+178 
-185 PKKYGAV
+185 
-192 VQASKYM
+192 
-199 SATTVEYI
+199 
-207 NGIEVIKA
+207 
-215 FNQSAASYGKF
+215 
-226 TQAVRQSVD
+226 
-235 LMLDW
+235 
-240 MKSTQGYSALMM
+240 
-252 TIWPAVLI
+252 
-260 GVLPVGCLFYMN
+260 
-272 GSLSA
+272 
-277 PDFITIAILSL
+277 
-288 GIMGPLVAAIFLTD
+288 
-302 DFSKIATITGEITA
+302 
-316 VLSEPDLDRPS
+316 
-327 QRKNLKGLDISL
+327 
-339 RDVTFAYKDTQVLNG
+339 
-354 ITLDIK
+354 
-360 QGTTTALVGPSGS
+360 
-373 GKSTIAKLIAS
+373 
-384 YWDVGGGHIT
+384 
-394 IGGVDAKELPP
+394 
-405 EQVMDLIGYVSQ
+405 
-417 DNFLFNLSV
+417 
-426 RENIRMGRPEATDAE
+426 
-441 VEAVAKAAG
+441 
-450 CHEFIMGLEHGYDT
+450 
-464 DCGRCRRTSFR
+464 
-475 RRAAAGSYCTG
+475 
-486 HDEKCTHCY
+486 
-495 LGRGNFLHR
+495 
-504 PRKRGGHSGC
+504 
-514 HRTADSRKD
+514 
-523 THCDR
+523 
-528 PSPVHHYWG
+528 
-537 GTNCCGRSRKD
+537 
-548 FGLPG
+548 
-553 HMENCWIG
+553 
-561 VRSISKCGQLTRRRE
+561 
-576 TTIRWKE
+576 
-583 VRRMFDAYKRF
+583 
-594 FRFSGAEKG
+594 
-603 TWYKGMAFELLRSI
+603 MAFELLRSI
-617 FEALQFVALLI
+617 FEALQFVALLV
-628 VLRALVEQNMTGAT
+628 VLRALVEQNMTGPT

-648 IMAVSV
+648 IMAISV

-709 TMSDLESMS
+709 TMADLESMS

-801 DKAAKQTLN
+801 DKAANQTLN

-867 VSAFLVYSE
+867 VSAFMVYSE

-904 RMDEGGSVQ
+904 KMDEGGSVQ
-913 VPKSHDISFEHV
+913 VPKSHDITFDHV

-1030 AARCHDFIMALPD
+1030 AARCHEFIMALPD

-1116 VRHANQI
+1116 VRHASQI
-1123 LVVDHGRIVQHGTH
+1123 LVVDHGRIIQHGTH
-1137 DQLIQ
+1137 DQLIR

-1152 NRKAAIDWKINA
+1152 NRKAAIDWKISASCGEAKA

>member
-1 MQRQK
+1 
-6 DSVNLMT
+6 
-13 FIKPHQSGFLLSI
+13 
-26 ILAVISVTS
+26 
-35 GIVPYF
+35 
-41 AVARIVNL
+41 
-49 LIGGETNFS
+49 
-58 TYLTWGIVALIAYL
+58 
-72 MKSVFHGLST
+72 
-82 RCSHEATFHVLS
+82 
-94 EIRQA
+94 
-99 VADKLTRVSMGYL
+99 
-112 TDTPSGR
+112 
-119 LKTTMVERVEQ
+119 
-130 MEVPLAHIIPEMTSN
+130 
-145 LLVPIAIIIYLFV
+145 
-158 LDWRMALV
+158 
-166 SLITIPIGMLCY
+166 
-178 MAQMKEY
+178 
-185 PKKYGAV
+185 
-192 VQASKYM
+192 
-199 SATTVEYI
+199 
-207 NGIEVIKA
+207 
-215 FNQSAASYGKF
+215 
-226 TQAVRQSVD
+226 
-235 LMLDW
+235 
-240 MKSTQGYSALMM
+240 
-252 TIWPAVLI
+252 
-260 GVLPVGCLFYMN
+260 
-272 GSLSA
+272 
-277 PDFITIAILSL
+277 
-288 GIMGPLVAAIFLTD
+288 
-302 DFSKIATITGEITA
+302 
-316 VLSEPDLDRPS
+316 
-327 QRKNLKGLDISL
+327 
-339 RDVTFAYKDTQVLNG
+339 
-354 ITLDIK
+354 
-360 QGTTTALVGPSGS
+360 
-373 GKSTIAKLIAS
+373 
-384 YWDVGGGHIT
+384 
-394 IGGVDAKELPP
+394 
-405 EQVMDLIGYVSQ
+405 
-417 DNFLFNLSV
+417 
-426 RENIRMGRPEATDAE
+426 
-441 VEAVAKAAG
+441 
-450 CHEFIMGLEHGYDT
+450 
-464 DCGRCRRTSFR
+464 
-475 RRAAAGSYCTG
+475 
-486 HDEKCTHCY
+486 
-495 LGRGNFLHR
+495 
-504 PRKRGGHSGC
+504 
-514 HRTADSRKD
+514 
-523 THCDR
+523 
-528 PSPVHHYWG
+528 
-537 GTNCCGRSRKD
+537 
-548 FGLPG
+548 
-553 HMENCWIG
+553 
-561 VRSISKCGQLTRRRE
+561 
-576 TTIRWKE
+576 
-583 VRRMFDAYKRF
+583 MFDAYKRF
-594 FRFSGAEKG
+594 FRFSGTEKS

-628 VLRALVEQNMTGAT
+628 VLRALVEQNITGAT

-648 IMAVSV
+648 IMVVSV

-730 RTTIFSLAI
+730 RTAVFSLAI

-752 GMLLFLWVNSRLLKK
+752 GTLLFLWVNSRLLKK

-844 AILLSIWLFLQG
+844 AILLSIWFFLQG

-913 VPKSHDISFEHV
+913 VPKSHDISFDHV

-968 WDVNK
+968 WDVKK

-1010 NNIKFGKPAASH
+1010 NNIKFGKPEASH

-1074 PIVILDEA
+1074 PVVILDEA

>member
-1 MQRQK
+1 
-6 DSVNLMT
+6 
-13 FIKPHQSGFLLSI
+13 
-26 ILAVISVTS
+26 
-35 GIVPYF
+35 
-41 AVARIVNL
+41 
-49 LIGGETNFS
+49 
-58 TYLTWGIVALIAYL
+58 
-72 MKSVFHGLST
+72 
-82 RCSHEATFHVLS
+82 
-94 EIRQA
+94 
-99 VADKLTRVSMGYL
+99 
-112 TDTPSGR
+112 
-119 LKTTMVERVEQ
+119 
-130 MEVPLAHIIPEMTSN
+130 
-145 LLVPIAIIIYLFV
+145 
-158 LDWRMALV
+158 
-166 SLITIPIGMLCY
+166 
-178 MAQMKEY
+178 
-185 PKKYGAV
+185 
-192 VQASKYM
+192 
-199 SATTVEYI
+199 
-207 NGIEVIKA
+207 
-215 FNQSAASYGKF
+215 
-226 TQAVRQSVD
+226 
-235 LMLDW
+235 
-240 MKSTQGYSALMM
+240 
-252 TIWPAVLI
+252 
-260 GVLPVGCLFYMN
+260 
-272 GSLSA
+272 
-277 PDFITIAILSL
+277 
-288 GIMGPLVAAIFLTD
+288 
-302 DFSKIATITGEITA
+302 
-316 VLSEPDLDRPS
+316 
-327 QRKNLKGLDISL
+327 
-339 RDVTFAYKDTQVLNG
+339 
-354 ITLDIK
+354 
-360 QGTTTALVGPSGS
+360 
-373 GKSTIAKLIAS
+373 
-384 YWDVGGGHIT
+384 
-394 IGGVDAKELPP
+394 
-405 EQVMDLIGYVSQ
+405 
-417 DNFLFNLSV
+417 
-426 RENIRMGRPEATDAE
+426 
-441 VEAVAKAAG
+441 
-450 CHEFIMGLEHGYDT
+450 
-464 DCGRCRRTSFR
+464 
-475 RRAAAGSYCTG
+475 
-486 HDEKCTHCY
+486 
-495 LGRGNFLHR
+495 
-504 PRKRGGHSGC
+504 
-514 HRTADSRKD
+514 
-523 THCDR
+523 
-528 PSPVHHYWG
+528 
-537 GTNCCGRSRKD
+537 
-548 FGLPG
+548 
-553 HMENCWIG
+553 
-561 VRSISKCGQLTRRRE
+561 
-576 TTIRWKE
+576 
-583 VRRMFDAYKRF
+583 MFDAYKRF
-594 FRFSGAEKG
+594 FRFSGTEKS

-628 VLRALVEQNMTGAT
+628 VLRALVEQNITGAT

-648 IMAVSV
+648 IMVVSV

-844 AILLSIWLFLQG
+844 AILISIWLFLQG
-856 NMSLFT
+856 DMSLFS

-913 VPKSHDISFEHV
+913 VPKSHDISFDHV

-968 WDVNK
+968 WDVKK

-1010 NNIKFGKPAASH
+1010 NNIKFGKPEASH

-1074 PIVILDEA
+1074 PVVILDEA